1 MITNDNK
8 KVARH
13 FVENLRTIL
22 CFKWVNRD
30 TCGVGVFSAI
40 KKLPQFGMLIRH
52 NRAPTDS
59 KLAKSGYFAKKGEN
73 SFKRQDFENYIF
85 AIQ

>member
-13 FVENLRTIL
+13 FVENLRAIL

-40 KKLPQFGMLIRH
+40 KKSPQYGALIRH
-52 NRAPTDS
+52 NRAPTC
-59 KLAKSGYFAKKGEN
+59 
-73 SFKRQDFENYIF
+73 FKVG
-85 AIQ
+85 